1 MTQELLFSKYA
12 EQYPL
17 TVPQEAMENELQL
30 LILEEKQ
37 SMQYEMLTGSA
48 MNLSPQEELNEKL
61 EAMQVEALR
70 RAKETL
76 VLREIM
82 AAHPFPVSQEE
93 LEAEAAAI
101 AQRQNTTVAELK
113 RFSAKTSPCC
123 KATCRNAKPSHGP
136 VNRWRSK
143 IKQNHRFSENNFQK
157 AFYHE

>member
-17 TVPQEAMENELQL
+17 TVPQEAIENELQL

-37 SMQYEMLTGSA
+37 RMQYEMLTGSA
-48 MNLSPQEELNEKL
+48 MHLAPQEELNKKMKAL
-61 EAMQVEALR
+61 QAEALR

-82 AAHPFPVSQEE
+82 TAQTFAVSQEE

-101 AQRQNTTVAELK
+101 ARRQNTTVAELRRFLGEDLAMLQGDLQK
-113 RFSAKTSPCC
+113 R
-123 KATCRNAKPSHGP
+123 KAAAWACEQMTAERKS
-136 VNRWRSK
+136 
-143 IKQNHRFSENNFQK
+143 
-157 AFYHE
+157 